1 MERTSMAKN
10 TSMLLGNHFEQFI
23 EEQIA
28 SGRFSSASEVVR
40 TALRLMEAEEL
51 KKKELNK
58 ALAIGEKSGMIDDFD
73 AKTFFKKLKQKET

>member
-1 MERTSMAKN
+1 MERICMSKN

-23 EEQIA
+23 AEQIA
-28 SGRFSSASEVVR
+28 TGRFSSASEVIR
-40 TALRLMEAEEL
+40 SALRLMEAEEL

-73 AKTFFKKLKQKET
+73 AKTFFKKLKQK

>member
-1 MERTSMAKN
+1 MERIIMAKN
-10 TSMLLGNHFEQFI
+10 TSMLLGDHFEQFI

-28 SGRFSSASEVVR
+28 TGRFSSASEVIR

-58 ALAIGEKSGMIDDFD
+58 ALAVGEKSGFIGGFD
-73 AKTFFKKLKQKET
+73 SKAFLKQMKLSNL

>member
-1 MERTSMAKN
+1 MAKN

-58 ALAIGEKSGMIDDFD
+58 ALAIGEKSGMIEDFD
-73 AKTFFKKLKQKET
+73 PKAFFKKLKQKEA

>member
-1 MERTSMAKN
+1 MERIIMAKN
-10 TSMLLGNHFEQFI
+10 TSMLLGDHFEQFI

-28 SGRFSSASEVVR
+28 TGRFSSASEVIR

-58 ALAIGEKSGMIDDFD
+58 ALAVGEKSGFIVGFD
-73 AKTFFKKLKQKET
+73 SKVFLKQLKSSNV

>member
-73 AKTFFKKLKQKET
+73 AKAFFKKLKQKET

>member
-10 TSMLLGNHFEQFI
+10 TSMLLGSHFEQFI

-73 AKTFFKKLKQKET
+73 AKAFFKKLKQKEA

>member
-1 MERTSMAKN
+1 MERTIMAKN
-10 TSMLLGNHFEQFI
+10 TSMLLGDHFEQFI

-28 SGRFSSASEVVR
+28 TGRFSSASEVIR

-58 ALAIGEKSGMIDDFD
+58 ALALGEKSGFIDGFD
-73 AKTFFKKLKQKET
+73 SKVFLKQLKSSNV

>member
-1 MERTSMAKN
+1 MERISMAKN

-28 SGRFSSASEVVR
+28 SGRFSSASEVIR

-58 ALAIGEKSGMIDDFD
+58 ALAVGEKSGMIDDFD
-73 AKTFFKKLKQKET
+73 AKAFFKKLKQKET

>member
-1 MERTSMAKN
+1 MERIFMAKN
-10 TSMLLGNHFEQFI
+10 TSMLLGDHFEQFI

-28 SGRFSSASEVVR
+28 TGRFSSASEVIR

-58 ALAIGEKSGMIDDFD
+58 ALAVGEKSGFIDGFD
-73 AKTFFKKLKQKET
+73 SKVFLKQLKSSNV

>member
-28 SGRFSSASEVVR
+28 SGRFSSASEVLR

-58 ALAIGEKSGMIDDFD
+58 ALAIGEKSGMIENFD
-73 AKTFFKKLKQKET
+73 AKAFFKKLKQKEA

>member
-1 MERTSMAKN
+1 MERIIMAKN
-10 TSMLLGNHFEQFI
+10 TSMLLGDHFEQFI

-28 SGRFSSASEVVR
+28 TGRFSSASEVIR

-58 ALAIGEKSGMIDDFD
+58 ALAVGEKSGFIDGFD
-73 AKTFFKKLKQKET
+73 SKVFLKQLKSSNV

>member
-40 TALRLMEAEEL
+40 TALRMMEAEEL
-51 KKKELNK
+51 KKKDLNK

-73 AKTFFKKLKQKET
+73 AKVFLKKLKQKEA

>member
-73 AKTFFKKLKQKET
+73 AKTFFKKLKQKEA

>member
-28 SGRFSSASEVVR
+28 SGRYSSASEVLR
-40 TALRLMEAEEL
+40 NALRLMEAEEL

-73 AKTFFKKLKQKET
+73 AKAFFKKLKQKEV

>member
-58 ALAIGEKSGMIDDFD
+58 ALAIGEKSGMIENFD
-73 AKTFFKKLKQKET
+73 AKAFFKKLKQKEA

>member
-1 MERTSMAKN
+1 MERISMAKN

-28 SGRFSSASEVVR
+28 SGRFSSASEVIR

-58 ALAIGEKSGMIDDFD
+58 ALAVGEKSGMIDDFD
-73 AKTFFKKLKQKET
+73 AKAFFKKLKQKEA

>member
-1 MERTSMAKN
+1 MERIIMAKN
-10 TSMLLGNHFEQFI
+10 TSMLLGDHFEQFI

-28 SGRFSSASEVVR
+28 TGRFSSASEVIR

-58 ALAIGEKSGMIDDFD
+58 ALAVGEKSGFIDGFD
-73 AKTFFKKLKQKET
+73 SKSFLKQMKSSNL

>member
-1 MERTSMAKN
+1 MAKN

-51 KKKELNK
+51 KKNELNK
-58 ALAIGEKSGMIDDFD
+58 ALAIGEKSGMIKNFD
-73 AKTFFKKLKQKET
+73 AKAFFKKLKQKEA

>member
-28 SGRFSSASEVVR
+28 AGRFSSASEVVR

-73 AKTFFKKLKQKET
+73 AKAFFKKLKQKEA

>member
-73 AKTFFKKLKQKET
+73 AKAFFKKLKQKEA

>member
-58 ALAIGEKSGMIDDFD
+58 ALAIGEKSGMIENFD
-73 AKTFFKKLKQKET
+73 SKAFFKKLKQKEA

>member
-28 SGRFSSASEVVR
+28 SGRYSSASEVLR
-40 TALRLMEAEEL
+40 NALRLMEAEEL

-73 AKTFFKKLKQKET
+73 AKAFFKNLKQKEA

>member
-28 SGRFSSASEVVR
+28 SGRYSSASEVLR

-73 AKTFFKKLKQKET
+73 AKAFFKKLKQKEA

>member
-10 TSMLLGNHFEQFI
+10 TSMLLGSHFEQFI

-58 ALAIGEKSGMIDDFD
+58 ALAIGEKSGMIENFD
-73 AKTFFKKLKQKET
+73 AKVFFKKLKQKEA